1 MTTLNQPAY
10 VKAIYSEPRLPR
22 LQKNPLISALPKP
35 LSDELMAD
43 ALMFAPNFH
52 KDQRDWENHERIQQ
66 IQGLASFM
74 VPMKNHVQL
83 ARTVDTMLREGYV
96 GRAPRTKALVENLQ
110 SIYEHQ
116 KTGLS
121 FAQTATTAPTTGSA
135 ALIGLSGMGKTT
147 ALKRWLATY
156 PRVIHHEEINVV
168 QVPYIHVDM
177 SSSGDSVKALAI
189 AVISQLDSL
198 LPEHGYHKL
207 YLSNTGR
214 TSTDALIHT
223 VGRLLCIHHVG
234 LLVADEVQNLCNSPK
249 GAQVVMTQLV
259 TMCNM
264 LSVPILFIGTNKAAK
279 LLGADF
285 RMARRSTGVC
295 IPPWHRMLR
304 YDDGSENSPDEAAFE
319 LQSEWASFV
328 AVMWQYQ
335 WVRTPLKLTNEVLNT
350 LYSCTQGIL
359 DLAIKL
365 FAAAQVRAILDG
377 DEVLSVALLERV
389 YKENFHLMHEML
401 EALATNN
408 HRKLEKFED
417 VRPLELPT
425 IVQSLESTAKIQRAA
440 KIQHAA
446 NLRSKP
452 KDETFT
458 LQVAAAAMASGQD
471 EVTSWALAKEIEAE
485 GKVKNMPEALRALAA
500 KTMPK
505 KRTGKHDAANGKAA
519 SVVYPDFSERPNDY
533 RRALMLAEKEGTAV
547 FQKLRVLGMAR
558 NAEELVPL
566 D

>member
-1 MTTLNQPAY
+1 MTIFNQPAC

-22 LQKNPLISALPKP
+22 LQNNPLISALPEP
-35 LSDELMAD
+35 MSDELMAD

-52 KDQRDWENHERIQQ
+52 KEQRDWENHERIQQ
-66 IQGLASFM
+66 IQGLTSFM
-74 VPMKNHVQL
+74 VPMSKHREL

-116 KTGLS
+116 KAGLS

-147 ALKRWLATY
+147 TLKRWLATY
-156 PRVIHHEEINVV
+156 PRVIHHEDINVV

-177 SSSGDSVKALAI
+177 SSSGDSVKSLAI

-223 VGRLLCIHHVG
+223 VGRLLCINHVG

-264 LSVPILFIGTNKAAK
+264 LSVPILFIGTNKAEK

-304 YDDGSENSPDEAAFE
+304 YDDGSGNSPDEDAFE

-335 WVRTPLKLTNEVLNT
+335 WVRTPLKLTNEVLDT

-377 DEVLSVALLERV
+377 DEVLSVALLKRV
-389 YKENFHLMHEML
+389 YKENFHLMHEMID
-401 EALATNN
+401 ALSAND
-408 HRKLEKFED
+408 HRKLSQFED
-417 VRPLELPT
+417 IRPLDLPT
-425 IVQSLESTAKIQRAA
+425 TVQSLASTAKM
-440 KIQHAA
+440 QHAA
-446 NLRSKP
+446 NQRSKP

-458 LQVAAAAMASGQD
+458 RQVAVAAMAGGFD
-471 EVTSWALAKEIEAE
+471 EVTSLALANEIEAE
-485 GKVKNMPEALRALAA
+485 GKVQNMPEAFRALAD

-505 KRTGKHDAANGKAA
+505 KRTGKHNAAKGKAA
-519 SVVYPDFSERPNDY
+519 AVVYPDFSERPNDY

-547 FQKLRVLGMAR
+547 FPQLQALKMAR

>member
-1 MTTLNQPAY
+1 
-10 VKAIYSEPRLPR
+10 
-22 LQKNPLISALPKP
+22 
-35 LSDELMAD
+35 MAD

-52 KDQRDWENHERIQQ
+52 EEQRDWENHERIQQ

-74 VPMKNHVQL
+74 VPMSKHVEL

-96 GRAPRTKALVENLQ
+96 GRAPRTKALVQNLQ

-116 KTGLS
+116 KAGLS
-121 FAQTATTAPTTGSA
+121 FAQTATTAPTTASA
-135 ALIGLSGMGKTT
+135 ALVGLSGMGKTT

-304 YDDGSENSPDEAAFE
+304 YDGPMDSPEEEAFQQ
-319 LQSEWASFV
+319 QSEWAGFV
-328 AVMWQYQ
+328 EVMWQYQ
-335 WVRTPLKLTNEVLNT
+335 WVRTPLKLTNEVLDT
-350 LYSCTQGIL
+350 LYSFTQGIL

-377 DEVLSVALLERV
+377 HDALSVALLEQV
-389 YKENFHLMHEML
+389 YQENFHLMHEMID
-401 EALATNN
+401 ALSAND
-408 HRKLEKFED
+408 HRKLTQFED
-417 VRPLELPT
+417 IRPLDLPT
-425 IVQSLESTAKIQRAA
+425 TVQSLVNSAKIQRAA
-440 KIQHAA
+440 
-446 NLRSKP
+446 NRRSKP

-458 LQVAAAAMASGQD
+458 TQVAAAAMAGGFD
-471 EVTSWALAKEIEAE
+471 EVTAVALANEIESE
-485 GKVKNMPEALRALAA
+485 GKVQNMPEALRAIAS
-500 KTMPK
+500 KTQPK
-505 KRTGKHDAANGKAA
+505 KRTGKHNPAGKVAAVA
-519 SVVYPDFSERPNDY
+519 YPDFSERPNDY
-533 RRALMLAEKEGTAV
+533 RRALELAEKEKTTV
-547 FQKLRVLGMAR
+547 FKQLQALGMAR
-558 NAEELVPL
+558 HAEELVPL

>member
-1 MTTLNQPAY
+1 MNIVNLPSY
-10 VKAIYSEPRLPR
+10 VKAIYTEPRLPR
-22 LQKNPLISALPKP
+22 LQNNPLISALPKP
-35 LSDELMAD
+35 MSDELMAD

-52 KDQRDWENHERIQQ
+52 EEQRGWENHERIQQ
-66 IQGLASFM
+66 IQGLTSFM
-74 VPMKNHVQL
+74 VPMSKHVEL

-96 GRAPRTKALVENLQ
+96 GRAPRTKALVQNLQ

-116 KTGLS
+116 KAGLS
-121 FAQTATTAPTTGSA
+121 FAQTATTAPTTASA
-135 ALIGLSGMGKTT
+135 ALVGLSGMGKTT

-198 LPEHGYHKL
+198 LPEHGYYKL

-304 YDDGSENSPDEAAFE
+304 YDDGSRGHLDAEAFE
-319 LQSEWASFV
+319 QQSEWAGFV
-328 AVMWQYQ
+328 EVMWQYQ
-335 WVRTPLKLTNEVLNT
+335 WVRTPLKLTNEVLDT

-377 DEVLSVALLERV
+377 HEVLSVDLLEQV
-389 YKENFHLMHEML
+389 YQENFHLMHEMID
-401 EALATNN
+401 ALSAND
-408 HRKLEKFED
+408 HRKLSQFED
-417 VRPLELPT
+417 IRPLDLPT
-425 IVQSLESTAKIQRAA
+425 TVQSLVNTALIQRAA
-440 KIQHAA
+440 
-446 NLRSKP
+446 NRRSKP

-458 LQVAAAAMASGQD
+458 TQVAAAAMAGGND
-471 EVTSWALAKEIEAE
+471 EVTSWALANEIEAE
-485 GKVKNMPEALRALAA
+485 GKVQNMPEALRALAV

-505 KRTGKHDAANGKAA
+505 KRTGKHDAAKRKTAA
-519 SVVYPDFSERPNDY
+519 VVYPDFSERPNDY
-533 RRALMLAEKEGTAV
+533 RRALMLAEKEGTTV
-547 FQKLRVLGMAR
+547 FPQLQALGMAR
-558 NAEELVPL
+558 PAEELVPL

>member
-1 MTTLNQPAY
+1 MTIVNQPSY

-22 LQKNPLISALPKP
+22 LQNNPLISALPTP
-35 LSDELMAD
+35 MSDELMAD

-52 KDQRDWENHERIQQ
+52 EEQRDWENHERIQQ

-74 VPMKNHVQL
+74 VPMSKHVEL

-116 KTGLS
+116 KAGLS

-135 ALIGLSGMGKTT
+135 ALVGLSGMGKTT

-295 IPPWHRMLR
+295 IPPWHRMPR
-304 YDDGSENSPDEAAFE
+304 YDQGSLGYPEEDTFE
-319 LQSEWASFV
+319 RQSEWAGFV
-328 AVMWQYQ
+328 EVMWQYQ
-335 WVRTPLKLTNEVLNT
+335 WVRTPLKLTNEVLDT

-377 DEVLSVALLERV
+377 HEVLSVALLERV
-389 YKENFHLMHEML
+389 YQENFHLMHEMID
-401 EALATNN
+401 ALSAND
-408 HRKLEKFED
+408 HRKLSQFED
-417 VRPLELPT
+417 IRPLDLPT
-425 IVQSLESTAKIQRAA
+425 TVQSLVNTALIQRAA
-440 KIQHAA
+440 
-446 NLRSKP
+446 NRRSKP

-458 LQVAAAAMASGQD
+458 TQVAAAAMAGGND
-471 EVTSWALAKEIEAE
+471 EVTSWALANEIEAE
-485 GKVKNMPEALRALAA
+485 GKVQNMPEALRALAT
-500 KTMPK
+500 KIMPK
-505 KRTGKHDAANGKAA
+505 KRTGKHDAAKGKAA
-519 SVVYPDFSERPNDY
+519 AVVYPDFSERPDDY
-533 RRALMLAEKEGTAV
+533 RRALMLAETEGTTV
-547 FQKLRVLGMAR
+547 FPQLQALGMAR
-558 NAEELVPL
+558 HAEELIPL

>member
-1 MTTLNQPAY
+1 MTIVNQPSY

-22 LQKNPLISALPKP
+22 LQNNPLISALPP
-35 LSDELMAD
+35 PMSDELMAD

-52 KDQRDWENHERIQQ
+52 EEQRGWENHERIQQ
-66 IQGLASFM
+66 IQGLTSFM
-74 VPMKNHVQL
+74 VPMSKHVEL

-116 KTGLS
+116 KAGLS
-121 FAQTATTAPTTGSA
+121 FAQTTTTAPTTGSA

-147 ALKRWLATY
+147 TLKRWLATY
-156 PRVIHHEEINVV
+156 PRVLHHEEINVV

-264 LSVPILFIGTNKAAK
+264 LSVPILFIGTNKSEK

-304 YDDGSENSPDEAAFE
+304 YDDRSENSPDEDAFE
-319 LQSEWASFV
+319 MHGEWASFV
-328 AVMWQYQ
+328 AIMWQYQ
-335 WVRTPLKLTNEVLNT
+335 WVRTPLKLTNEVLDT
-350 LYSCTQGIL
+350 LYACTQGIL

-377 DEVLSVALLERV
+377 DEVLSVALLKRV
-389 YKENFHLMHEML
+389 YKENFHLMHEMID
-401 EALATNN
+401 ALSAND
-408 HRKLEKFED
+408 HRKLSQFED
-417 VRPLELPT
+417 IRPLDLPT
-425 IVQSLESTAKIQRAA
+425 TVQSLVNTAKIQR
-440 KIQHAA
+440 AA

-458 LQVAAAAMASGQD
+458 TQVAAAAMAGGFD
-471 EVTSWALAKEIEAE
+471 EVTSLALANEIEAE
-485 GKVKNMPEALRALAA
+485 GKVQNMPEAFRALAA

-505 KRTGKHDAANGKAA
+505 KRTGKHDAAKGKPAT
-519 SVVYPDFSERPNDY
+519 VVYPDFSERPNDY
-533 RRALMLAEKEGTAV
+533 RRALMLAETEGTPV
-547 FQKLRVLGMAR
+547 FQKLKALGMAR